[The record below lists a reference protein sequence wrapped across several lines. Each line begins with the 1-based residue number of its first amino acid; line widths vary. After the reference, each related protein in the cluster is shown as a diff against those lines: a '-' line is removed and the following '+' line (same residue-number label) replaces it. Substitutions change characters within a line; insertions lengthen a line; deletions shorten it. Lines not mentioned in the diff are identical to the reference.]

1 MFALTLWLCAVD
13 LGSGSTTHCTGLLG
27 EAGGGRFVVPSLYTW
42 RWKWWRFM
50 LIGSGV
56 WNTESISDRANR
68 GRISFIRNYAQQSSS
83 VSRGKCREE
92 RTICGTNSNKFPLW
106 CRSWHREDKKPSESN
121 AQLRASPSQGRT
133 KDIIPHTT
141 YFDYVGTI
149 WRGIEMYNS
158 KELLRKRL
166 RSPSKYH
173 E

>member
-1 MFALTLWLCAVD
+1 MAVCGRLRVREYNTLHRAIRRSRWGPVRCTIALYLKMEMVKGYAH
-13 LGSGSTTHCTGLLG
+13 S
-27 EAGGGRFVVPSLYTW
+27 
-42 RWKWWRFM
+42 
-50 LIGSGV
+50 V
-56 WNTESISDRANR
+56 WNTESIADRANR

-141 YFDYVGTI
+141 YFDCVGTI